1 MNGLIRNGKTR
12 MALALVAILAGCA
25 TAPAPE
31 EDQIANPTQNEDGQP
46 SSNNAVKAPSA
57 VLVQPITPLP
67 TPVLTEQQ
75 AENRMREMV
84 RRDPLLALMSAEIA
98 SQRGDFVSA
107 NIAYTEAARS
117 QKDPELAKRAV
128 EISLGAGDVDRA
140 LSSARVWEELNPQD
154 AQASRTVL
162 LLLLSSNKV
171 EEGYPALEAT
181 YKQLKEQESVHP
193 GIAEASPLRIALEM
207 LMRIPDKEKSYAT
220 GIRLLGNDVNDIES
234 QYILSQLAENS
245 EFHDKAIG
253 HIQNVINVVPEER
266 YYVLQAQFMERRDQK
281 PDAAIAS
288 LEEQAKRH
296 PDWFSARLYLARMAT
311 QANSWPA
318 ANKWFKELLKLQPN
332 NYPLYS
338 SQGFVLAKL
347 KDRAGA
353 AEHFNVYLNKTK
365 PEERQN
371 EILIYLTMAEL
382 SQTDKQYKEAI
393 RWLEK
398 APNGDENFDIQLKL
412 SNIYKGQ
419 DKPAQAEKILRRFK
433 AQNEEDGVR
442 KTLALAQ
449 LQESQKKGIE
459 AAQEIDSALA
469 LYPDQPDLLYERA
482 MVAERLKDLGNVEKY
497 LTRLI
502 EVKPEN
508 PHGYNALGYTWAENN
523 IRLNEALELIKKA
536 NLLAP
541 KDPFILDSLGW
552 VHYRLGNQVE
562 AENALKAAY
571 AISPDEEIG
580 LHLLELLITQGR
592 TSEAEAI
599 SVELKRKFPGSVK
612 VKELSRK
619 VGGNN
624 L

>member
-1 MNGLIRNGKTR
+1 MNGLFKNGKTR
-12 MALALVAILAGCA
+12 IALALVAILAGCA
-25 TAPAPE
+25 TAPGPE
-31 EDQIANPTQNEDGQP
+31 EDQITNPSQNEDGGSAANSTNKQP
-46 SSNNAVKAPSA
+46 AA
-57 VLVQPITPLP
+57 VLVQAENAKPLP
-67 TPVLTEQQ
+67 TLTEQQ

-84 RRDPLLALMSAEIA
+84 RKDPLLALMTAELA

-107 NIAYTEAARS
+107 NIAYTEAART
-117 QKDPELAKRAV
+117 QKDPDLAKRAV
-128 EISLGAGDVDRA
+128 EISLGAGDLDRA
-140 LSSARVWEELNPQD
+140 LTSARVWEELNPQD
-154 AQASRTVL
+154 AQASRTIL
-162 LLLLSSNKV
+162 LLLLSSNRV

-181 YKQLKEQESVHP
+181 YKQLKEQESAHP

-207 LMRIPDKEKSYAT
+207 LMRIPDKDKSYAT
-220 GIRLLGNDVNDIES
+220 GIRLLGNDVKDIES

-245 EFHDKAIG
+245 ELHDKAIE
-253 HIQNVINVVPEER
+253 HIQNVINIVPEER
-266 YYVLQAQFMERRDQK
+266 YYVLQAQFMERRDQR
-281 PDAAIAS
+281 PEAAMAA
-288 LEEQAKRH
+288 LEEQATRH
-296 PDWFSARLYLARMAT
+296 PDWFSARLYMARMAT
-311 QANSWPA
+311 QSNNWPV

-382 SQTDKQYKEAI
+382 SQAEKQYKEAI
-393 RWLEK
+393 RWLDK
-398 APNGDENFDIQLKL
+398 APNGEEIFDIQLKR
-412 SNIYKGQ
+412 SNILKGQ
-419 DKPAQAEKILRRFK
+419 DKPTEAEKVLRRFK

-449 LQESQKKGIE
+449 LQESQKKGTE
-459 AAQEIDSALA
+459 AAKEIDTALA

-482 MVAERLKDLGNVEKY
+482 MVAERLKDLGNVEKF

-536 NLLAP
+536 NSLAP

-552 VHYRLGNQVE
+552 VHYRLGNATE
-562 AENALKAAY
+562 AEKALKAAY

-580 LHLLELLITQGR
+580 LHLLEFMIAQGR
-592 TSEAEAI
+592 TADAEAI
-599 SVELKRKFPGSVK
+599 STELKRKFPESGK
-612 VKELSRK
+612 LKELSRK
-619 VGGNN
+619 VGSNK

>member
-1 MNGLIRNGKTR
+1 

-25 TAPAPE
+25 TAPAPD
-31 EDQIANPTQNEDGQP
+31 EDQIANPSQNVDGQP
-46 SSNNAVKAPSA
+46 NSNNGVNGAVEPSA
-57 VLVQPITPLP
+57 VLVQPIAPLP
-67 TPVLTEQQ
+67 APALTEQQ

-84 RRDPLLALMSAEIA
+84 RRDPLLALMTAEVA

-117 QKDPELAKRAV
+117 QNDPELAKRAV
-128 EISLGAGDVDRA
+128 EISLNAGDVERA
-140 LSSARVWEELNPQD
+140 LNSAKVWAQINPED
-154 AQASRTVL
+154 AQAGRTVL
-162 LLLLSSNKV
+162 LLLLSTNRI
-171 EEGYPALEAT
+171 EEGYPSLET
-181 YKQLKEQESVHP
+181 TFKFLKDQEAAHP
-193 GIAEASPLRIALEM
+193 GMSEASPLRIALEM

-220 GIRLLGNDVNDIES
+220 GIRLLGNDVKEIES

-245 EFHDKAIG
+245 DLHDKAIE

-266 YYVLQAQFMERRDQK
+266 YYVLQAQFMERRDQN
-281 PDAAIAS
+281 PNAAIAS

-311 QANSWPA
+311 QANSWA
-318 ANKWFKELLKLQPN
+318 VANTWFKELLMLQPN

-371 EILIYLTMAEL
+371 EVLIYLTMAEL
-382 SQTDKQYKEAI
+382 SQADKQYKEAI
-393 RWLEK
+393 RWLNK

-412 SNIYKGQ
+412 SNIYKSQ
-419 DKPAQAEKILRRFK
+419 DKAAQAEKILRRFK

-449 LQESQKKGIE
+449 LQESQKKGTE
-459 AAQEIDSALA
+459 AAREIDSALA

-552 VHYRLGNQVE
+552 VHYRLGNQAE
-562 AENALKAAY
+562 AEKALKAAY

-580 LHLLELLITQGR
+580 LHLMELLITQGR
-592 TSEAEAI
+592 TSDAEAI
-599 SVELKRKFPGSVK
+599 AAELKRKFPSSVK

-619 VGGNN
+619 ISGNN

>member
-25 TAPAPE
+25 TAPGPE
-31 EDQIANPTQNEDGQP
+31 EDQIANPSQNEDASP
-46 SSNNAVKAPSA
+46 TTNASGKEPAA
-57 VLVQPITPLP
+57 VLVQPANVTPLP
-67 TPVLTEQQ
+67 ALTEQQ
-75 AENRMREMV
+75 AESRMREMV
-84 RRDPLLALMSAEIA
+84 RKDPLLALMTAEVA

-128 EISLGAGDVDRA
+128 EISLGAGDIERA

-162 LLLLSSNKV
+162 LLLLSGNRV
-171 EEGYPALEAT
+171 EEAYPALEAT
-181 YKQLKEQESVHP
+181 YKQLKEQESAHP

-220 GIRLLGNDVNDIES
+220 GIRLLGNDVKDIES

-245 EFHDKAIG
+245 EFHDKAID

-281 PDAAIAS
+281 PDAAIAA

-311 QANSWPA
+311 QSNNWPL
-318 ANKWFKELLKLQPN
+318 ANKWFKELLKLQPS

-347 KDRAGA
+347 NDRSGA

-365 PEERQN
+365 PDERQN

-382 SQTDKQYKEAI
+382 SQADKQYKEAI

-419 DKPAQAEKILRRFK
+419 DKPAQAEKVLRRFK

-449 LQESQKKGIE
+449 LQESQKKGVE
-459 AAQEIDSALA
+459 AAKEIDSALA

-541 KDPFILDSLGW
+541 RDPFILDSLGW
-552 VHYRLGNQVE
+552 VHYRLGNSVE
-562 AENALKAAY
+562 AEKALKAAY

-592 TSEAEAI
+592 TADAQAI
-599 SVELKRKFPGSVK
+599 SAELQRKFPDSAK
-612 VKELSRK
+612 LKELSRK